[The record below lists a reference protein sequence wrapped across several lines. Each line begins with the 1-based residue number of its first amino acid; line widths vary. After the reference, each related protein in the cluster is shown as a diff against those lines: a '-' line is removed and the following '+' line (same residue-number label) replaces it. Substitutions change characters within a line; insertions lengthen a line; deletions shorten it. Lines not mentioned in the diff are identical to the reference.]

1 MRTQF
6 ENAVLDLFED
16 NRITL
21 EGAKTV
27 LWTLL
32 TAIYED
38 ELIEEPHRRET
49 VIENIERQKER
60 ATYQYFGSEV
70 REMSAHFNI
79 SLNTKTYLPLCII
92 AILFVGL
99 AVGPTL
105 SIAKAT
111 NEGSYMNGYWQGSLT
126 GPQNAPGSNWNPE
139 FDD

>member
-1 MRTQF
+1 
-6 ENAVLDLFED
+6 
-16 NRITL
+16 
-21 EGAKTV
+21 
-27 LWTLL
+27 
-32 TAIYED
+32 
-38 ELIEEPHRRET
+38 
-49 VIENIERQKER
+49 
-60 ATYQYFGSEV
+60 
-70 REMSAHFNI
+70 MSAHFNI

-139 FDD
+139 FDNNTCRLTPSSTLDNPKGAVIPAVTNKTACEDGFYNGYKNWCVNHAVDCVENITIGDFPPMIGTGT